1 VLKWSAGEDPF
12 ATWTLCNKTL
22 DQIHLGFEY
31 HQVTNLPFTPRQKK
45 KKKQK
50 VRKKSFTCWILSL
63 VKMRRLKIET
73 CCLNLQAIYIH
84 VTRLSTRQEES
95 ISGFMLQ
102 KTLLLNWKCQ
112 NGEEKERE
120 REREREGI
128 DTTSD
133 MRIESKKAHLL
144 HKVLKLWEEFFL
156 FWLITNN

>member
-63 VKMRRLKIET
+63 VKMRRLKVET

-95 ISGFMLQ
+95 ISGFM
-102 KTLLLNWKCQ
+102 KVPKWGRK
-112 NGEEKERE
+112 

-144 HKVLKLWEEFFL
+144 HKVLKLWEEFFC
-156 FWLITNN
+156 FG